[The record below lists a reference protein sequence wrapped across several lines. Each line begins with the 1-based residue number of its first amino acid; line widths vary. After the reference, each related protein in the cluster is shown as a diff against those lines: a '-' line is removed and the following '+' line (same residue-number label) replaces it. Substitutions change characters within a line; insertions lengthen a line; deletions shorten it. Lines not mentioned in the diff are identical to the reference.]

1 MAELKTKQNNASV
14 ATFLGAIEDKQQRSD
29 AKKLSTMMRAA
40 TGSRAKMWGTAIV
53 GFGSYHYKYA
63 SGREGDWPIIGY
75 SPRKQNMSI
84 YIMAG
89 FSSCDKLMAK
99 LGKHKTGKSCLYI
112 KRLNDVDETVLRKL
126 IDRSVKYMQNKYET
140 RK

>member
-1 MAELKTKQNNASV
+1 MAELKTKQTNASV
-14 ATFLGAIEDKQQRSD
+14 ATFIGAIEDKQQRSD
-29 AKKLSTMMRAA
+29 AKKLSAMMRAA
-40 TGSRAKMWGTAIV
+40 TGSRAKMWGSSIV

-63 SGREGDWPIIGY
+63 SGREGDWHLVGF

-84 YIMAG
+84 YTMAG
-89 FSSCDKLMAK
+89 FSGCDKLMAK

-112 KRLNDVDETVLRKL
+112 KNLKDVDETVLREL
-126 IDRSVKYMQNKYET
+126 IDKSVTVMRSKYET